1 MEAPKYTPSF
11 LEIEVDLRVMLEEP
25 PGNLLDVECIVVEV
39 MDLLPDIR
47 AARMNRSGY
56 RLSAETS

>member
-1 MEAPKYTPSF
+1 MLDMEV
-11 LEIEVDLRVMLEEP
+11 VDLYA
-25 PGNLLDVECIVVEV
+25 
-39 MDLLPDIR
+39 DIR

>member
-1 MEAPKYTPSF
+1 
-11 LEIEVDLRVMLEEP
+11 MLEEP